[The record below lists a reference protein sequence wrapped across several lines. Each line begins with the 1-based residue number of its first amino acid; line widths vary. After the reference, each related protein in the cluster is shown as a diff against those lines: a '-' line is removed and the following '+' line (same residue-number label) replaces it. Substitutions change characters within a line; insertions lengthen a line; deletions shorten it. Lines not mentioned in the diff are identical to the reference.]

1 MNCIDHK
8 ILDPQGLAEMRKQ
21 FRNAEPYPHI
31 VIENFLD
38 EETAQSLYENFP
50 KMSSLRK
57 HYKGLNEQKS
67 EGSSFETYHG
77 SFLNVVEDL
86 RSKEFIHFLEEMT
99 GIDNLSI
106 PADHRGSGVHQGE
119 NGSFLDV
126 HVDFS
131 VHPVLNLHRRLNVLI
146 FLNKDWTYDYGGRV
160 EMWDP
165 EVKTLVKEYIPGFN
179 RCVIF
184 ECSETSFHGYDKIT
198 VPEGETRKSIY
209 SYFYS
214 PVAEGVRYHDT
225 IFKARPSESNMKRV
239 KTNLK
244 ESLKNGVKRTMRKLG
259 MKSIFNKIE

>member
-1 MNCIDHK
+1 MKCIDNK
-8 ILDPQGLAEMRKQ
+8 ILDSQRLANMREE
-21 FRNAEPYPHI
+21 FRSAEPYPHI
-31 VIENFLD
+31 VIDNFID
-38 EETAQSLYENFP
+38 EETALSLYENFP
-50 KMSSLRK
+50 KMTNLRK

-77 SFLNVVEDL
+77 SFLKVVEDL
-86 RSKEFIHFLEEMT
+86 RSEEFIHFLEEMT
-99 GIDNLSI
+99 GIENLSI
-106 PADHRGSGVHQGE
+106 PPDHRGSGVHQGQ

-146 FLNKDWTYDYGGRV
+146 FLNKDWIYDYGGRV

-184 ECSETSFHGYDKIT
+184 ECNETSYHGYDKIT
-198 VPEGETRKSIY
+198 VPEGVTRKSIY

-214 PVAEGVRYHDT
+214 PVGEGVRYHDT
-225 IFKARPSESNMKRV
+225 IFKARPTESNMKRI
-239 KTNLK
+239 KTNFK
-244 ESLKNGVKRTMRKLG
+244 ESLKNSVKRTMRKLG
-259 MKSIFNKIE
+259 MTSIFNKIE